1 MADYVGRHLGAA
13 DRELATE
20 PASEEPGTPRPPR
33 IGVPVI
39 ALAVLLLQAAFIA
52 SYVGGLH
59 APSPKHIPVAVV
71 GGPDAVAQL
80 SAGLGPSSDIVSLTP
95 ASDLASARR
104 AIRDRDAD
112 AAFDPSTGTLVL
124 ASGRGPAADSV
135 LTPLF
140 SKVAGGRLT
149 THDVAPLPSADPRG
163 LVTFYL
169 VIGWIVGAYLL
180 AAVLGIVGGM
190 APSSGGMA
198 LRRTLVFV
206 VYAIGSGIGGA
217 AIVQYGFG
225 YVTGS
230 FWALSGVGVLLVF
243 AVGIATVGLE
253 ALFGLVGTALAILAF
268 VVAGN
273 PSAGGPWP
281 ITLLPSPWREFG
293 PYLPNG
299 ASLTAVRQAL
309 FFDRAAMLA
318 PLGVLAAYAV
328 GGLLLTF
335 AMTRRGR
342 PLVEL
347 L

>member
-1 MADYVGRHLGAA
+1 MTEYVGRHVGAA
-13 DRELATE
+13 DRE
-20 PASEEPGTPRPPR
+20 PAAESPSGRPGQGHRPR
-33 IGVPVI
+33 IGVPAI
-39 ALAVLLLQAAFIA
+39 ALAVLVLQAAFIA

-59 APSPKHIPVAVV
+59 APSPKHIPVAIV
-71 GGPDAVAQL
+71 GDGTAVARL
-80 SAGLGPSSDIVSLTP
+80 GAGLGPSSELVSLKP
-95 ASDLASARR
+95 ASDLASARQ

-112 AAFDPSTGTLVL
+112 AAFDPSSGTLVL
-124 ASGRGPAADSV
+124 ASGRGPAVDSV

-140 SKVAGGRLT
+140 TKVASGQLRT
-149 THDVAPLPSADPRG
+149 QDVAALPNDDPRG

-198 LRRTLVFV
+198 LRRVLVFV
-206 VYAIGSGIGGA
+206 VYAIASGIGGA
-217 AIVQYGFG
+217 AIVQYGFA

-230 FWALSGVGVLLVF
+230 FWMLSAVGALLVF
-243 AVGIATVGLE
+243 AVGIATVGVE
-253 ALFGLVGTALAILAF
+253 AVLGLVGTAVAILAF

-273 PSAGGPWP
+273 QSAGGPWP
-281 ITLLPSPWREFG
+281 ITMLPSPWREFG

-299 ASLTAVRQAL
+299 ASLTAVRQVL

-318 PLGVLAAYAV
+318 PLVMLAAYAV

-335 AMTRRGR
+335 AMIRRGR